1 MKLLTSAA
9 LLFALA
15 VTLPAQTTFATIT
28 GSAMDS
34 TGAAVPGV
42 SVTATHN
49 ETGIKASGSSNAE
62 GVYAIAQLREGTYTV
77 RATKTG
83 FKEFFSIQSL

>member
-15 VTLPAQTTFATIT
+15 ATLPAQTTFATIT

-34 TGAAVPGV
+34 TGSAVPGV
-42 SVTATHN
+42 SVTATHH
-49 ETGIKASGSSNAE
+49 
-62 GVYAIAQLREGTYTV
+62 Y
-77 RATKTG
+77 
-83 FKEFFSIQSL
+83 